1 MSGHCNSNNNSSW
14 HIYISKNYFM
24 FPVNKDILVLRFE
37 LYSDLDFNCQRLYS
51 KKISCIIYFFIHHF
65 IKKILTAYGKHMIN
79 KFKLILKRL

>member
-1 MSGHCNSNNNSSW
+1 MSGIVTAIITVVCTF
-14 HIYISKNYFM
+14 IFQKIIIM

-79 KFKLILKRL
+79 KFIDNY